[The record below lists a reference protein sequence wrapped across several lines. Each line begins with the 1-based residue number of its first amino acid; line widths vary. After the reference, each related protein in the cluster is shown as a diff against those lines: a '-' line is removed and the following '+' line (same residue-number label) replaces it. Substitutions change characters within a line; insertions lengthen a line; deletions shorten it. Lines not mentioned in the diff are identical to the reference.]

1 MPSAGPLAGLK
12 VVDLTAFQNGP
23 SATVQMADNGADVVK
38 VLVPL
43 LRPRGSSTLERL
55 WGRRVLVPLLR
66 ARGSLALLKSR
77 ATSRSGPADKL
88 LASVLHRY
96 GAS

>member
-1 MPSAGPLAGLK
+1 MVDDDGGPRARR
-12 VVDLTAFQNGP
+12 
-23 SATVQMADNGADVVK
+23 SGADVVK

>member
-1 MPSAGPLAGLK
+1 MVDDDGGPRARGSGAG
-12 VVDLTAFQNGP
+12 
-23 SATVQMADNGADVVK
+23 VVK

-77 ATSRSGPADKL
+77 ATSRSGPADKCSL
-88 LASVLHRY
+88 VSYTAS
-96 GAS
+96 